1 VAAKGWVA
9 KSDEQL
15 QQNAEMK
22 VVLFG
27 ATGMVGA
34 GVLHECLRD
43 DRVTE
48 VVSVQRTSST
58 TKHPKLRDVVRS
70 DFYDYRD
77 LRQIFRN
84 ANACFFCLG
93 VTAVGK
99 SEAEYHRLTHDLT
112 LSAATTLAEVN
123 PGMTFCYVSGQG
135 TDSTERGRVMWARV
149 KGKTENAL
157 LKLSLNAYML
167 RPGYIQP
174 MGGIV
179 SKTRVYRVF
188 YQVMAPLYPILR
200 RLTPNLVTTNEM
212 VGRAMIQLAANGYS
226 ARIIEVRDI
235 NRLATGGS

>member
-1 VAAKGWVA
+1 
-9 KSDEQL
+9 
-15 QQNAEMK
+15 MK

-58 TKHPKLRDVVRS
+58 TTHPKLREVVRS

-77 LRQIFRN
+77 LRQILSN
-84 ANACFFCLG
+84 VNACFFCLG

-112 LSAATTLAEVN
+112 LAAATTLAEVN

-157 LKLSLNAYML
+157 LKLPLNAYML

-226 ARIIEVRDI
+226 TRIIEVRDI
-235 NRLATGGS
+235 NRLAAGGAS